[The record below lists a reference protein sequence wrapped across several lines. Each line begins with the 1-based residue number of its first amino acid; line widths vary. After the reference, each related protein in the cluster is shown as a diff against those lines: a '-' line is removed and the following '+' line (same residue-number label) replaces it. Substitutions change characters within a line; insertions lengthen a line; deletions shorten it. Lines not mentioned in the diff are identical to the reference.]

1 MCLCAGHFLC
11 LQSLSSPSLPMGQD
25 QALDTLALFPP
36 GEVISLSLEILQYF
50 VSTTYCFKLYSL
62 IFLIKKQTLG
72 EKIYALCIIMSLRK
86 PNALLGI

>member
-1 MCLCAGHFLC
+1 MQATSSVSKAFHPHHFPWVKTKPL
-11 LQSLSSPSLPMGQD
+11 
-25 QALDTLALFPP
+25 TLWLYSPP

-86 PNALLGI
+86 PNALPGI